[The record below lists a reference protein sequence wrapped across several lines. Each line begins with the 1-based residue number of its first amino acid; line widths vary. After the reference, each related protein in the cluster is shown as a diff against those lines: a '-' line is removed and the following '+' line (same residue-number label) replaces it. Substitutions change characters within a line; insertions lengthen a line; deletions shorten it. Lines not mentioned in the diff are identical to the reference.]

1 MKDTLI
7 TPSEVIAAAFRPSD
21 FVREASVSRSDIL
34 AAEQKFIAPVLGGVY
49 KALQEGLY
57 PDLLSEYIEMPLA
70 LYVKAQIMPR
80 LWMQSSDAGV
90 MQIKTEVLSPA
101 TEAQMRELTR
111 GILRQAGTLMRRAVR
126 HIESSPELYPEYDA
140 RENAMNRCS
149 TIGGIII
156 TDDGADI

>member
-70 LYVKAQIMPR
+70 LYVKAQISRDCGCKARMPAWCKSR
-80 LWMQSSDAGV
+80 
-90 MQIKTEVLSPA
+90 P
-101 TEAQMRELTR
+101 
-111 GILRQAGTLMRRAVR
+111 
-126 HIESSPELYPEYDA
+126 
-140 RENAMNRCS
+140 RC
-149 TIGGIII
+149 
-156 TDDGADI
+156 